1 MFSGDR
7 ISNLRAH
14 HSSGKR
20 GLPSFPLNDGPE
32 GWESSGMIDA
42 FSHIPILHLGTVG
55 YGTVYYF
62 SVGDVTEVDE
72 VDVYNQRRTL
82 YKST

>member
-7 ISNLRAH
+7 KSNLRAY

-20 GLPSFPLNDGPE
+20 GLPSFLLNDGPE
-32 GWESSGMIDA
+32 GWESSGIIDS
-42 FSHIPILHLGTVG
+42 FSNIQILHLGTVG
-55 YGTVYYF
+55 YGTVYYL
-62 SVGDVTEVDE
+62 SVGDVTEVD
-72 VDVYNQRRTL
+72 VYNQKRTL